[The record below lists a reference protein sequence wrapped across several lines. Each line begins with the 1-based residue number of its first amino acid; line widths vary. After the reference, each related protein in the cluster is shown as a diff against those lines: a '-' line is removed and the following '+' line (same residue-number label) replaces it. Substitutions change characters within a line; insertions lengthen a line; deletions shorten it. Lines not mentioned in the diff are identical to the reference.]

1 MELKQRKKIANR
13 LPKFD
18 PGNDGNDTWSQYGGW
33 EQPPLWG
40 NYGNTNNN
48 EYWPKLV
55 RPLTVP
61 NRPSSI
67 TLQDYIE
74 SRIPKVSDI
83 PAGFGVQQQD
93 PQQEQQ
99 EGEQQ
104 GGKSGG
110 GVNPNGIVAG
120 ATNLIGGILSQQ
132 SSVKGRDE
140 LLADAGR
147 SNQSVMGINYQSQN
161 NVDSAAER
169 RSLDNAGLKN
179 TVGTTAAGAMLGGS
193 IVPGIGH
200 AVGAAA
206 GAVAGLVSW
215 GFSKHKLKKRI
226 ANAQHLAMRRNTANQ
241 AGAMTSA
248 LTQNYYQENGNTA
261 GGILYANRGKDLRQ
275 PKYEK

>member
-18 PGNDGNDTWSQYGGW
+18 PGNDAFPIRTQDTIYGENIYNDSFAVNPQPDAYSILAQTTRSINDPNAGYREYHPYEEQSPVDDKGIVDYNPGLGGSM
-33 EQPPLWG
+33 G
-40 NYGNTNNN
+40 GS
-48 EYWPKLV
+48 K
-55 RPLTVP
+55 
-61 NRPSSI
+61 S
-67 TLQDYIE
+67 
-74 SRIPKVSDI
+74 
-83 PAGFGVQQQD
+83 G
-93 PQQEQQ
+93 
-99 EGEQQ
+99 

-161 NVDSAAER
+161 SINSAAEK

-179 TVGTTAAGAMLGGS
+179 TVGTAGAGAMLGGS

-215 GFSKHKLKKRI
+215 GFSKHKLRKRI

-241 AGAMTSA
+241 AGAMSSA